1 MLADI
6 SSVDAI
12 YIVCG
17 RTDMRKSIDGL
28 CAIIQE
34 QFSMEIDH
42 ALFLFCG
49 RKCDRIKAILKE
61 PDGIVM
67 IYKRLTA
74 QGSYR
79 WARNKSEVRN
89 LTWREFD
96 WLMSGIDIE
105 QPKAIKATSVSYTH
119 LEIKTSCV
127 RIKYADGYHI
137 DFAVYRRHY
146 DSENECWI
154 YEHAGSDWS
163 ESCLL
168 YTSRCV

>member
-1 MLADI
+1 MSDKRVPRRSLDDWMELVTECRQSGLTDAAWCEAQGI
-6 SSVDAI
+6 SPSCFYNAVSRLRKRACQIPDPIGKASTLDLTSHKQDVVQIAI
-12 YIVCG
+12 
-17 RTDMRKSIDGL
+17 DEL

-42 ALFLFCG
+42 SLYLFCG

-79 WARNKSEVRN
+79 WPRDKSEVRN

-105 QPKAIKATSVSYTH
+105 QPKAIKTT
-119 LEIKTSCV
+119 
-127 RIKYADGYHI
+127 
-137 DFAVYRRHY
+137 
-146 DSENECWI
+146 
-154 YEHAGSDWS
+154 
-163 ESCLL
+163 
-168 YTSRCV
+168 

>member
-17 RTDMRKSIDGL
+17 RTYMHKSIDGL
-28 CAIIQE
+28 CAIIYD

-42 ALFLFCG
+42 ALFFYG

-61 PDGIVM
+61 PNGIVM

-79 WARNKSEVRN
+79 WPRDKSEVRN

-105 QPKAIKATSVSYTH
+105 QPKAIKTT
-119 LEIKTSCV
+119 
-127 RIKYADGYHI
+127 
-137 DFAVYRRHY
+137 
-146 DSENECWI
+146 
-154 YEHAGSDWS
+154 
-163 ESCLL
+163 
-168 YTSRCV
+168 

>member
-1 MLADI
+1 MALVGGKIQIRTIYHLPSSNFNRIPQGVIMLADI
-6 SSVDAI
+6 SNVDAI

-28 CAIIQE
+28 CAIIQD
-34 QFSMEIDH
+34 QFSMEIDN
-42 ALFLFCG
+42 ALYLFCG

-74 QGSYR
+74 KGSYR
-79 WARNKSEVRN
+79 WSRDRSEVRN

-105 QPKAIKATSVSYTH
+105 QPKAIRT
-119 LEIKTSCV
+119 
-127 RIKYADGYHI
+127 R
-137 DFAVYRRHY
+137 
-146 DSENECWI
+146 
-154 YEHAGSDWS
+154 
-163 ESCLL
+163 
-168 YTSRCV
+168 

>member
-79 WARNKSEVRN
+79 SRTKRSRSPCSR
-89 LTWREFD
+89 WRTTC
-96 WLMSGIDIE
+96 GR
-105 QPKAIKATSVSYTH
+105 T
-119 LEIKTSCV
+119 
-127 RIKYADGYHI
+127 R
-137 DFAVYRRHY
+137 
-146 DSENECWI
+146 CW
-154 YEHAGSDWS
+154 
-163 ESCLL
+163 
-168 YTSRCV
+168 

>member
-6 SSVDAI
+6 SNVDAI

-42 ALFLFCG
+42 SLYLFCG

-79 WARNKSEVRN
+79 WPRDKSEVRN

-96 WLMSGIDIE
+96 WLMSGEYSCAAEPPVRGIV
-105 QPKAIKATSVSYTH
+105 AHSHRRGGS
-119 LEIKTSCV
+119 LEC
-127 RIKYADGYHI
+127 RL
-137 DFAVYRRHY
+137 FR
-146 DSENECWI
+146 
-154 YEHAGSDWS
+154 
-163 ESCLL
+163 
-168 YTSRCV
+168 SRE

>member
-1 MLADI
+1 MHLDNSHTIEIEAKGLLIRMSNTIQPTLLKVLRCTEGAVMLADI
-6 SSVDAI
+6 SNVDAI

-42 ALFLFCG
+42 ALYLFCG

-79 WARNKSEVRN
+79 WPRNKSEVRN

-105 QPKAIKATSVSYTH
+105 QPKAIKTS
-119 LEIKTSCV
+119 
-127 RIKYADGYHI
+127 
-137 DFAVYRRHY
+137 
-146 DSENECWI
+146 
-154 YEHAGSDWS
+154 
-163 ESCLL
+163 
-168 YTSRCV
+168 

>member
-1 MLADI
+1 MSFVCTLIFKFLLGVLGYNALQLLQKGFLALIAAGHSVGVI

-79 WARNKSEVRN
+79 WPRNKSEVRN

-105 QPKAIKATSVSYTH
+105 QPKAIKAT
-119 LEIKTSCV
+119 
-127 RIKYADGYHI
+127 
-137 DFAVYRRHY
+137 
-146 DSENECWI
+146 
-154 YEHAGSDWS
+154 
-163 ESCLL
+163 
-168 YTSRCV
+168 

>member
-49 RKCDRIKAILKE
+49 
-61 PDGIVM
+61 
-67 IYKRLTA
+67 KRLIFW
-74 QGSYR
+74 YD
-79 WARNKSEVRN
+79 KKIPDY
-89 LTWREFD
+89 F
-96 WLMSGIDIE
+96 
-105 QPKAIKATSVSYTH
+105 SV
-119 LEIKTSCV
+119 
-127 RIKYADGYHI
+127 
-137 DFAVYRRHY
+137 
-146 DSENECWI
+146 
-154 YEHAGSDWS
+154 AGAP
-163 ESCLL
+163 
-168 YTSRCV
+168 